1 MGSLQKKVKSG
12 LLIPARF
19 VFDHSSFLKYH
30 VVRAANVYK
39 AGKYK
44 KEYARKYRTDPK
56 LILFVSYWGKQYS
69 CNPRAL
75 FEELLRDPRYREYKK
90 VWAFEEPEGYGWLAG
105 CPRTKVVRYRSRD
118 FYRYCAKAGIW
129 IANCR
134 MPDEVIPK
142 KDQVYVQAWHGTPLK
157 KLGFD
162 IGRFKGRTYEQK
174 EHEYQYRYDAGRITW
189 FLSPSD
195 FYREKI
201 TSAFALRSIG
211 KENCFLEGGYPRND
225 FLFRYSDKEAREIR
239 EKLGIPDN
247 KRVILYTPTWREDDH
262 QGYRYKLAVHF
273 EKWRECL
280 GEDTVILYRSHYMVA
295 NYIDLSRFSGFVY
308 NVSDYDDIRDLYV
321 ISDLLVT
328 DYSSVFFDYANL
340 HRPILFYMYDHDHY
354 REEMRGFYID
364 EKELPG
370 PIVQTE
376 EELLKLLLQYDG
388 SGYEE
393 IYEAFNRKFN
403 PYQDGQGSAVVWQRL
418 LEDGQGY

>member
-1 MGSLQKKVKSG
+1 MNKGIQKIKTG
-12 LLIPARF
+12 LLIPVRF
-19 VFDHSSFLKYH
+19 VFEHNSFLKYH
-30 VVRAANVYK
+30 VVRAANAYK
-39 AGKYK
+39 ARRYT
-44 KEYARKYRTDPK
+44 KEYAHKHRTDPK

-75 FEELLRDPRYREYKK
+75 YEELLRDPRYREYKK
-90 VWAFEEPEGYGWLAG
+90 VWAFEEPQNYAWLAKE
-105 CPRTKVVRYRSRD
+105 PRTKVVRYRSPE
-118 FYRYCAKAGIW
+118 FYSYCARAGFW

-157 KLGFD
+157 RLGFD
-162 IGRFKGRTYEQK
+162 IGRFKGRAYEQK
-174 EHEYQYRYDAGRITW
+174 EHEYQYSYDARRITW
-189 FLSPSD
+189 FLSPSN

-201 TSAFALRSIG
+201 TSAFALKRIG
-211 KENCFLEGGYPRND
+211 KENSFLEGGYPRND
-225 FLFRYSDKEAREIR
+225 FLFRYSEEDAREIR
-239 EKLGIPDN
+239 EKLGIPAH
-247 KRVILYTPTWREDDH
+247 KRIILYTPTWREDDH

-295 NYIDLSRFSGFVY
+295 NYIDLSPFAGFVY

-340 HRPILFYMYDHDHY
+340 KRPILFYMYDHDHY
-354 REEMRGFYID
+354 REELRGFYID

-370 PIVQTE
+370 PILTTE
-376 EELLKLLLQYDG
+376 EALLAELAQYDG

-393 IYEAFNRKFN
+393 IYQAFNRKYN
-403 PYQDGQGSAVVWQRL
+403 PYQDGKGSAVVWDHL
-418 LEDGQGY
+418 LMDGRGS